1 MERLRNDSWRKGGG
15 ISLCLQCFPSGAEM
29 RKSPGGGVGEVR
41 VIIHGGSYSEV
52 PMLGAISSNTGLVA
66 LMEKVRI

>member
-1 MERLRNDSWRKGGG
+1 
-15 ISLCLQCFPSGAEM
+15 M

-41 VIIHGGSYSEV
+41 VITHGGSYSEV
-52 PMLGAISSNTGLVA
+52 PMLGTISSNTGLVA